1 MINTQIYLYLLSILL
16 FIDFAIADDSY
27 LCICAA
33 VIPSIFGGIAL
44 IAFLTWLT
52 CYCKQRTAARETA
65 REEQTALNIEDPVVV
80 MRAHVQVDKTEEPV
94 ASQPVMLQVVQTV
107 QEDDSI
113 VYPVAKTS

>member
-33 VIPSIFGGIAL
+33 VIPSIFGGIAF

-52 CYCKQRTAARETA
+52 CYCKQRAAAR
-65 REEQTALNIEDPVVV
+65 EQTALNIEDPVVV